1 MRKYYLRK
9 IFFLMLKTSVLS
21 KFTSMQDLE
30 NNNWIILG
38 PLGIIEIQNY
48 INFIITLLF
57 LKKAL
62 WKPAV

>member
-1 MRKYYLRK
+1 M
-9 IFFLMLKTSVLS
+9 FKTSVLS

-38 PLGIIEIQNY
+38 PLGSTEIQNY
-48 INFIITLLF
+48 INFVITLLF

-62 WKPAV
+62 

>member
-9 IFFLMLKTSVLS
+9 IFFLMLKNSVLS

-38 PLGIIEIQNY
+38 PLGSIEIQNY

-62 WKPAV
+62 